1 MHAIACLLTF
11 GLCTG
16 SGLTPDDHKEPS
28 VKPPVFLVRGDK
40 VYIRADHVIDNG
52 AVLIQGGRI
61 VAVGTDLQLPEGAR
75 ELRGKVVCPG
85 FVDPWSSFGLESM
98 AGNNDRTDASTL
110 ATDAIDPFIDAR
122 LQQQLLRAGITT
134 YRVQPAERTR
144 ECGIGALIRL
154 RPGADAKASTLL
166 GDCCVAATVGVSGDG
181 RGMDV
186 FDRVN
191 DIDRLVGSIADGW
204 SYIQDRNEYKH
215 DLVEWEKKIAE
226 EQKKL
231 DDGFKKAK
239 KDREKEQA
247 DAKEKQKEFKD
258 KTYKEDKKPTQPR
271 YDPEKET
278 LARVASGELP
288 LIVEVHRA
296 AEMRNLLDATARFE
310 RLRMIIA
317 GGTEAL
323 AVAEQLK
330 ARKIPVI
337 VWPAPMGQSRPDQY
351 AQYDLALA
359 AQLKEAGVE
368 VLLGS
373 GGADAATRDLPLLAA
388 LAVGHGLGREAA
400 LEALTIGAARA
411 LDVADRIGSLEVG
424 KDADLI
430 VLDGEPLATTS
441 RVHFV
446 LSGGEL
452 VIEE

>member
-1 MHAIACLLTF
+1 
-11 GLCTG
+11 
-16 SGLTPDDHKEPS
+16 
-28 VKPPVFLVRGDK
+28 VFLVRGDR
-40 VYIRADHVIDNG
+40 VYIRADRVLENG
-52 AVLIQGGRI
+52 AVLIQGGKI
-61 VAVGTDLQLPEGAR
+61 VAVGTDLQAPEGAR
-75 ELRGKVVCPG
+75 EIRGKVVCPG
-85 FVDPWSSFGLESM
+85 FVDAWSSFGLESL
-98 AGNNDRTDASTL
+98 AGNNDRTDASTQ
-110 ATDAIDPFIDAR
+110 ATDSLDPFIDAR
-122 LQQQLLRAGITT
+122 LQQQLLRTGITA
-134 YRVQPAERTR
+134 YRVQPSERTR
-144 ECGIGALIRL
+144 ECGIGALLRL
-154 RPGADAKASTLL
+154 RPGADAKSSTLL

-186 FDRVN
+186 FDRIN

-204 SYIQDRNEYKH
+204 SYVQDRNEYKH
-215 DLVEWEKKIAE
+215 DLAEWEKKIAE

-239 KDREKEQA
+239 KDREKDQA

-258 KTYKEDKKPTQPR
+258 KSYKEDKKPTPPR
-271 YDPEKET
+271 YDPVKET

-310 RLRMIIA
+310 RLRLIIE

-337 VWPAPMGQSRPDQY
+337 VWPAPMGQARADQY
-351 AQYDLALA
+351 AQYDLGLA
-359 AQLKEAGVE
+359 AQLKEAGIE
-368 VLLGS
+368 VLIGS

-388 LAVGHGLGREAA
+388 LAVGHGLTREAA

-424 KDADLI
+424 KDADMI
-430 VLDGEPLATTS
+430 VLDGEPLATTT

-446 LSGGEL
+446 LCGGEL